1 MWLHAKQVCAH
12 DTGPIARLLQSLAIP
27 KSKAGISS
35 TFMKIHKEGLS
46 PYFSNAMAFPSHIG
60 RGRRL
65 KNS

>member
-1 MWLHAKQVCAH
+1 MRAQ
-12 DTGPIARLLQSLAIP
+12 DTGPTACLLQSLAIP

-60 RGRRL
+60 RCRRL